1 MTQRRMA
8 AASREL
14 GNIPQM
20 RAPEIHNTPEQRLI
34 PTTNNLWLIFN
45 SLRADKPDE
54 ALPSGKKKNK

>member
-1 MTQRRMA
+1 
-8 AASREL
+8 
-14 GNIPQM
+14 M